1 MPSILDDQDPRYDM
15 PEPAVAGKEGDWA
28 LEALQRVLAD
38 KPERLDW
45 REVDNAAVNERHA
58 RISALSKESAQ
69 SLIPRPDLHR
79 QMDHLLDEIM
89 FPPTSESLTSTQP
102 RSEFSRE
109 MESTND

>member
-15 PEPAVAGKEGDWA
+15 PEPAMPGKEGAWA

-45 REVDNAAVNERHA
+45 REVDNAAANERRD
-58 RISALSKESAQ
+58 RINYLAHTSAQ

-102 RSEFSRE
+102 RSAVSTE
-109 MESTND
+109 MESTDV